1 VDFRILGPVELWA
14 EGREIVLKGAR
25 QRTLLALLLLRR
37 GDAVS
42 RDRLIE
48 ELWGE
53 RPPRGAAKALQVA
66 VSRLRRGLGGEGR
79 RLLTAPT
86 GYQLRLEPGELDL
99 ERFERLCD
107 DGRRALAAGRPELAA
122 TRLRSGIA
130 EWRGPPLAD
139 LSLEPLTRAEVARLQ
154 ALHEAAV
161 EDRIEADLQ
170 AGHHGELV
178 AELEQRF
185 ARHPQRERTCAQ
197 LMLALYRSGRQGD
210 ALEVYRTVARTLD
223 AELGLRP
230 GPELERLQQ
239 DILVHDPGLRYTGRG
254 VAEAREPERRRATA
268 TILFTDLAG
277 STRMRAELG
286 DDAADAVRREHDRR
300 LRDVLALHAG
310 REIKALGDGLLAIFD
325 AAGKAVECAV
335 DMQRAIDR
343 QTGRGA
349 VALGLRLG
357 IGAGDVAFE
366 GDDVFGT
373 PVVEAR
379 RLCDAAAGGEIL
391 AADAVRL
398 LTGSRGDVAFED
410 ARDLPLPGI
419 EQPVRAW
426 TVSWTPNRTVS
437 VALAAPLAV
446 EPETPFAGR
455 RRELAVL
462 HAAWLD
468 AGAGRRCGVFVAGE
482 PGIGKTRLAA
492 ELAQRV
498 AEEGGLVLYGHCDDG
513 LVAAAQP
520 FAEALSAYAAACP
533 PDELRIQLGARAGDL
548 LRILPELAAY
558 LPGIAEPPS
567 AAPDVERL
575 RTLEATASLL
585 GAAGAAAPVL
595 LVLDDLHWADELSL
609 LLLRHVLRADS
620 GMRLLVL
627 ATYRDTEPSRS
638 PLLTE
643 ILTGLARRP
652 DVTRMELGPLDEPD
666 VAAILADAGREPAH
680 AARVRAA
687 TEGNPFFV
695 VEVVRALDEAGDP
708 AAAITPRVRD
718 VVRWRLARLPDG
730 TTDVLTAAAVVGA
743 EFDADVAAGAAGVD
757 LHHAL
762 DALEAAERARLV
774 RPARALDRF
783 IFAHALV
790 RQTILDELAAARRV
804 RLHAHVARALHQ
816 KATTRAVAAGDLANH
831 FAAAGTLVDPAEA
844 LAYARRAAEEAS
856 ARLAFD
862 VAVEHY
868 EQALGALER
877 LRHVRPDERVD
888 LELAFGHALR
898 LAGDARAV
906 DVLRRVAAD
915 ADAAG
920 DGPRMAEALLTLGLG
935 PDVRMLAEDAD
946 TVALLRRA
954 LTLLPAGDS
963 PTRARLLAALAHEAL
978 YSMPDAER
986 LATVDRAIAMAR
998 RAGDSTALASV
1009 LKTRSWLAI
1018 GRGEPQE
1025 RLALADE
1032 LIAIGREGPPYAETD
1047 GHLFRHIAL
1056 VELAEPQAADA
1067 ALADARATARLPVSH
1082 WTVAQWTAAR
1092 ALLAGRLADAEAE
1105 ATRTAAL
1112 GREAGFPAGVVQ
1124 TRFTVLLWAIRVL
1137 QGRLAELEPIF
1148 RVTADAMSARP
1159 AWTFVSEAQLAWEAG
1174 DAITAQGALERAFTH
1189 DLLDHPSG
1197 AAWASTLLWAADLC
1211 ADLEDQARA
1220 ADLYELLAPRGDAMI
1235 VTAGPVAR
1243 PLGRLART
1251 LGDRDEAE
1259 RRLRHAMAICERM
1272 DARAYLAL
1280 VRRDL
1285 GDLLLPRAEGRR
1297 LTQQARTAAD
1307 ELGMVGLASRSRRP
1321 R

>member
-1 VDFRILGPVELWA
+1 VDFRILGPVEVWA
-14 EGREIVLKGAR
+14 EGREIVLAGSR
-25 QRTLLALLLLRR
+25 QRTLLALLVLRR

-48 ELWGE
+48 ELWGD
-53 RPPRGAAKALQVA
+53 RPPRRAAKTLQVV
-66 VSRLRRGLGGEGR
+66 VSRLRRGLGAEGR
-79 RLLTAPT
+79 RLLSAPA
-86 GYQLRLEPGELDL
+86 GYRLRVESGELDL

-107 DGRRALAAGRPELAA
+107 DGRRALAAGQPELAA
-122 TRLRSGIA
+122 ARLRSGLA

-139 LSLEPLTRAEVARLQ
+139 LSLEPLTRAEVARLD
-154 ALHEAAV
+154 ALYEAAV

-170 AGHHGELV
+170 AGRHGELV
-178 AELEQRF
+178 AELEQRI
-185 ARHPQRERTCAQ
+185 ARHPLRERTSAQ

-210 ALEVYRTVARTLD
+210 ALEVYRMVARILD

-239 DILVHDPGLRYTGRG
+239 AILVHDPVLRHAGRG
-254 VAEAREPERRRATA
+254 DAEADAPERRRATA
-268 TILFTDLAG
+268 TILFTDLVG
-277 STRMRAELG
+277 STRLRTELG
-286 DDAADAVRREHDRR
+286 DDEADAVRREHDRR
-300 LRDVLALHAG
+300 LRDMLALHAG

-325 AAGKAVECAV
+325 AAADAVECAV
-335 DMQRAIDR
+335 DMERAIDR
-343 QTGRGA
+343 QTGRGP

-366 GDDVFGT
+366 GSDVFGT
-373 PVVEAR
+373 PVVVAQ
-379 RLCDAAAGGEIL
+379 RLCAAATGGQIL

-398 LTGSRGDVAFED
+398 LTGSRGGVAFED
-410 ARDLPLPGI
+410 ARELPLQGI

-426 TVSWTPNRTVS
+426 AVPWAPNRTVS
-437 VALAAPLAV
+437 VPLAAPLAV
-446 EPETPFAGR
+446 DSEAPFAGR
-455 RRELAVL
+455 GRELAAL

-468 AGAGRRCGVFVAGE
+468 AGAGQRRGVFVAGE

-492 ELAQRV
+492 ELARCV
-498 AEEGGLVLYGHCDDG
+498 AEEGGLVLYGRCDNG
-513 LVAAAQP
+513 PVAAAQP

-533 PDELRIQLGARAGDL
+533 PDELRVQLGARAGDL
-548 LRILPELAAY
+548 LRILPELAPR
-558 LPGIAEPPS
+558 LPGIAEPPP
-567 AAPDVERL
+567 AVPDVERI
-575 RTLEATASLL
+575 RTLDAAASLL
-585 GAAGAAAPVL
+585 GAAGTTAPTL

-652 DVTRMELGPLDEPD
+652 DVTRIELGPLDEPD
-666 VAAILADAGREPAH
+666 VAAILADTGREPAH

-687 TEGNPFFV
+687 TQGNPFFV
-695 VEVVRALDEAGDP
+695 VEVVRALDEARDP

-730 TTDVLTAAAVVGA
+730 TTDVLAAAAVVGA
-743 EFDADVAAGAAGVD
+743 EFDADVAASGAGVEV
-757 LHHAL
+757 HRAL
-762 DALEAAERARLV
+762 DALEAAEQARLV

-783 IFAHALV
+783 TFAHALV
-790 RQTILDELAAARRV
+790 RQTILDDLPAARRV
-804 RLHAHVARALHQ
+804 RLHARVARAFEHR
-816 KATTRAVAAGDLANH
+816 ATTRAVAAGDLATH

-844 LAYARRAAEEAS
+844 LAYARRAADEAS

-877 LRHVRPDERVD
+877 LPHVRGDER
-888 LELAFGHALR
+888 LELELPFGRALR

-906 DVLRRVAAD
+906 AVLRRAAAD

-935 PDVRMLAEDAD
+935 PDVRMLEEDAD

-963 PTRARLLAALAHEAL
+963 PTRARLLASVAHEAL

-986 LATVDRAIAMAR
+986 LATVDRAIATAR
-998 RAGDSTALASV
+998 RAGDATALAAV

-1018 GRGEPQE
+1018 GRERAQE
-1025 RLALADE
+1025 RLALADD
-1032 LIAIGREGPPYAETD
+1032 LIAIGRTGPPYAETD

-1056 VELAEPQAADA
+1056 VELADPQAADA
-1067 ALADARATARLPVSH
+1067 ALAEARATARLPVSR

-1092 ALLAGRLADAEAE
+1092 ALLAGRLADAEEE
-1105 ATRTAAL
+1105 ATQTAAL
-1112 GREAGFPAGVVQ
+1112 GREAGFPPVIVQ
-1124 TRFTVLLWAIRVL
+1124 TRFAALLWSIRVV
-1137 QGRLAELEPIF
+1137 QGRLTELEAIF
-1148 RVTADAMSARP
+1148 RSAADAMPARP
-1159 AWTFVSEAQLAWEAG
+1159 AWTFVSQAQLDWEAG
-1174 DAITAQGALERAFTH
+1174 HPDAAHAALEQAFAH
-1189 DLLDHPSG
+1189 GLLEQPSG
-1197 AAWASTLLWAADLC
+1197 AAWAPTLLWAADLC
-1211 ADLEDQARA
+1211 ASLENPMRA
-1220 ADLYELLAPRGDAMI
+1220 AQLYDILAPRGEAMI
-1235 VTAGPVAR
+1235 ATAGPVGR

-1259 RRLRHAMAICERM
+1259 RRLRHAAALCERM

-1280 VRRDL
+1280 AHQDL
-1285 GDLLLPRAEGRR
+1285 GELLLPSAEGRR
-1297 LTQQARTAAD
+1297 LTEQARTAGE
-1307 ELGMVGLASRSRRP
+1307 ELGMPGLASRSPRP
-1321 R
+1321 